1 MVNSVPGESREAA
14 ELRNQISVVSKSKM
28 PLLLIGDT
36 GTGKERIAEAI
47 HRESERKGPFVPVNC
62 AGLPVTLME
71 STLFGHA
78 KGAFTGADSKR
89 DGVIKRAEKGTLFLD
104 EITEMPLEIQS
115 KLLRFL
121 QDFSYWP
128 LGYDGEPK
136 KADVRI
142 IAATNMN
149 IKKLVKEKKFR
160 NDLYFRITGEIIRVP
175 SLKDRKEDIKTV
187 AEAVLKELK
196 EKDPG
201 FQFVFSDSNY
211 KLLQEYDW
219 PGNIR
224 QLARFLERCAVY
236 KADSKKMAQL
246 LEGEKMEESDGTGNE
261 IEDIVTI
268 KQAEEYVVR
277 KAIKATIGN
286 ITKACKMAGMSPN
299 TFKKKLKKYK
309 VSENDDYL
317 SKND

>member
-1 MVNSVPGESREAA
+1 VINNVPGKSRVAA

-47 HRESERKGPFVPVNC
+47 HRESGRKGPFVPVNC
-62 AGLPVTLME
+62 AGLSVTLME
-71 STLFGHA
+71 STLFGHE

-89 DGVIKRAEKGTLFLD
+89 DGVIKRAEGGTIFLD

-142 IAATNMN
+142 LTATNTD
-149 IKKLVKEKKFR
+149 IKKLVAEKQFR
-160 NDLYFRITGEIIRVP
+160 KDLYFRITGDIIRVP
-175 SLKDRKEDIKTV
+175 SLKERKEDIRII
-187 AEAVLKELK
+187 AENIIKEINNIKEAFKLELK
-196 EKDPG
+196 EEDY
-201 FQFVFSDSNY
+201 VVIENY
-211 KLLQEYDW
+211 NW

-224 QLARFLERCAVY
+224 QLYRFLERCRVY
-236 KADSKKMAQL
+236 KADSKMIKTLMKRESEENTQ
-246 LEGEKMEESDGTGNE
+246 LEGQNINDDLVTLKDAEKY
-261 IEDIVTI
+261 IV
-268 KQAEEYVVR
+268 K
-277 KAIKATIGN
+277 KALAATSWNLTQTAARVGI
-286 ITKACKMAGMSPN
+286 ALN
-299 TFKKKLKKYK
+299 TLKKKIKEYGL
-309 VSENDDYL
+309 SEND
-317 SKND
+317 K